1 VLNPT
6 DIGRFDIILCRN
18 VLIYFSDSSIERAAK
33 NFHQMLV
40 PGGHLLLGHSESF
53 CRINTDFVPVR
64 LEGVV
69 VYQKQ

>member
-1 VLNPT
+1 
-6 DIGRFDIILCRN
+6 

-33 NFHQMLV
+33 NFYQMLV